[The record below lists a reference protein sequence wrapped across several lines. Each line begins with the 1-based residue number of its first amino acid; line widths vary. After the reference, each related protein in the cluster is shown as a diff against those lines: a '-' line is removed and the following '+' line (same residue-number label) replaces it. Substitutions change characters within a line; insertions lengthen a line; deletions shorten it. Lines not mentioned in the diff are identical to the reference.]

1 MPPDPPSSP
10 TPTDAAPPDPPLVG
24 TDTLGRPFTD
34 AERLAFDKLLRRH
47 GFHACHRAAIAFGH
61 KLSHNAATAEDLAAR
76 ALLRLARQGWDPAEV
91 PLRKR
96 LCRLVYSEWT
106 HWLEEK
112 RIRREA
118 ERTYTELMRY
128 SVARHSLSTEDQY
141 ALAAAEAEREARAE
155 ARLARMREMFT
166 EADDQVNL
174 TWLALTEEGLDTPE
188 EMVARTRFAPRDF
201 YLAAERRKAVTK
213 RLIAELRSAT
223 LKEDD
228 P

>member
-1 MPPDPPSSP
+1 VTPAPPSPPGAAPDPPV
-10 TPTDAAPPDPPLVG
+10 LG

-34 AERLAFDKLLRRH
+34 AERLAFDRLLRRH
-47 GFHACHRAAIAFGH
+47 GIHACHRAAIAFGH
-61 KLSHNAATAEDLAAR
+61 KLSHNEADAEDLAAR

-91 PLRKR
+91 PLRRR
-96 LCRLVYSEWT
+96 LCRLVFSEWT
-106 HWLEEK
+106 HWLGEK
-112 RIRREA
+112 KTRREA
-118 ERTYTELMRY
+118 ERAYTELMRY
-128 SVARHSLSTEDQY
+128 SVTRHSLSTADQH

-188 EMVARTRFAPRDF
+188 EMVARTRFTPRDF
-201 YLAAERRKAVTK
+201 YLATERRRAVTK
-213 RLIAELRSAT
+213 RLIAEARSAT
-223 LKEDD
+223 LKEDE

>member
-1 MPPDPPSSP
+1 MPAPPSSP
-10 TPTDAAPPDPPLVG
+10 TPTAAAPPDPPLVG
-24 TDTLGRPFTD
+24 TDTLGRPFTN
-34 AERLAFDKLLRRH
+34 AERLAFDRLLRRH
-47 GFHACHRAAIAFGH
+47 AFHSCHRAAIAFAH
-61 KLSHNAATAEDLAAR
+61 KLSHNAADAEDLAAR

-112 RIRREA
+112 KTRREA
-118 ERTYTELMRY
+118 ERTYTELMRLY
-128 SVARHSLSTEDQY
+128 VPLHSLPTDDQY

-155 ARLARMREMFT
+155 ARMARMRAMFT

-174 TWLALTEEGLDTPE
+174 AWLDLTAEGLDTPE
-188 EMVARTRFAPRDF
+188 QMVARTRFTPRDF

-213 RLIAELRSAT
+213 RLIAEARGAT
-223 LKEDD
+223 LKEDE